1 MPILYLKVLLRQDK
15 YYVQFMW
22 KGRYAEL
29 ISVEEMIKKMKKL

>member
-22 KGRYAEL
+22 KGRYAEC
-29 ISVEEMIKKMKKL
+29 ISMAETVERMKG